1 MVLVLL
7 GPADEDSAVAVQ
19 PGVTCLGDPPAGLEV
34 GVTGLEVD
42 LFSAGADV
50 RLETLGYHQLAD
62 VGVVI
67 AAVQAQPL
75 GLLVGG
81 HRARDRDRGEGEL

>member
-7 GPADEDSAVAVQ
+7 GPADENPAVAVE
-19 PGVTCLGDPPAGLEV
+19 PRVTSLGDPSAGLPI

-42 LFSAGADV
+42 LLPASADV
-50 RLETLGYHQLAD
+50 RHEALGEHQLAD

-67 AAVQAQPL
+67 AAVKAQPL
-75 GLLVGG
+75 
-81 HRARDRDRGEGEL
+81 R